1 MGSTMQNVEYT
12 ATDIGEMVAIG
23 FYRDMILE
31 ETFILQSLGLTYNII
46 AKYFVILDK
55 LLLLLIAFFM
65 IS

>member
-1 MGSTMQNVEYT
+1 MQNVEYT

-46 AKYFVILDK
+46 AKYFVVLDK

>member
-1 MGSTMQNVEYT
+1 MQNVEYT